1 MVNDEISDSQ
11 GIENDSILAADVKQ
25 LDDEELLD
33 DDDVHKTVVNNSV
46 LTSDVESDSL
56 NVLSPTLTVTSNE
69 PSSQTSEQER
79 EELKIYLQNFF
90 TESTNTNDL
99 ISSKYCW
106 LETTARPPV
115 RKRTTNI
122 LHQKISSQIICQD
135 IEDETPFVKL

>member
-1 MVNDEISDSQ
+1 I
-11 GIENDSILAADVKQ
+11 
-25 LDDEELLD
+25 
-33 DDDVHKTVVNNSV
+33 
-46 LTSDVESDSL
+46 ESDSL

-79 EELKIYLQNFF
+79 EELKTYLQNFF
-90 TESTNTNDL
+90 TESTNTNDS

-135 IEDETPFVKL
+135 IEDETPFVKLFSNIPEFVSKHYQRTDIQRTEEEKIDFYANQG